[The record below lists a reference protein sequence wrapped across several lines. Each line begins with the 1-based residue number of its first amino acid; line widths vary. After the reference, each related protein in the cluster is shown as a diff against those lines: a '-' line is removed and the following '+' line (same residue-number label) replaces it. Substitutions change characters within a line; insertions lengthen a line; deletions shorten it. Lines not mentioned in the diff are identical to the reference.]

1 MQACCDVSW
10 QYAHT
15 REQFG
20 QKIRHFQLIQAKM
33 ADMYTD
39 LVSCRSYLYNVAR
52 MHDSAGR
59 ASKSIKSISADTLP
73 VLFTCYL
80 LILYKNR
87 LSSGRP

>member
-20 QKIRHFQLIQAKM
+20 QKIGYFQLIQAKM

-59 ASKSIKSISADTLP
+59 APKSIKDDVSPFLQLVIEGLH
-73 VLFTCYL
+73 LRF
-80 LILYKNR
+80 
-87 LSSGRP
+87 RPEEL

>member
-20 QKIRHFQLIQAKM
+20 QKIGHFQLIQAKM
-33 ADMYTD
+33 ADMYTN

-52 MHDSAGR
+52 MHDSAGL
-59 ASKSIKSISADTLP
+59 ATKSIKDE
-73 VLFTCYL
+73 VLRW
-80 LILYKNR
+80 KQR
-87 LSSGRP
+87 MSQG